1 VTVGFGWA
9 FLVDAVSYVTVLVAL
24 AMMRPAELRRMP
36 VAPRGKGQVRDGLRY
51 VRQTGDGLIAALQ
64 VLAAIV
70 ETDAS
75 ASQVGKVFEPV
86 PQILHNVRC
95 DGGRA
100 LQSAAVKAAIG
111 AAEKRLG
118 AAGRLLVRKSGTEP
132 LLRIMAEGEDEALLN
147 AVIEEIAEAAVAAG
161 VGESAAE

>member
-1 VTVGFGWA
+1 
-9 FLVDAVSYVTVLVAL
+9 
-24 AMMRPAELRRMP
+24 
-36 VAPRGKGQVRDGLRY
+36 VRK
-51 VRQTGDGLIAALQ
+51 
-64 VLAAIV
+64 V
-70 ETDAS
+70 EE
-75 ASQVGKVFEPV
+75 QENR
-86 PQILHNVRC
+86 I
-95 DGGRA
+95 RA

-111 AAEKRLG
+111 AGEKRLG

>member
-1 VTVGFGWA
+1 
-9 FLVDAVSYVTVLVAL
+9 
-24 AMMRPAELRRMP
+24 
-36 VAPRGKGQVRDGLRY
+36 
-51 VRQTGDGLIAALQ
+51 
-64 VLAAIV
+64 
-70 ETDAS
+70 
-75 ASQVGKVFEPV
+75 V

-100 LQSAAVKAAIG
+100 LQSDVVKAAID

-147 AVIEEIAEAAVAAG
+147 AVIEDIAEAAAAAG